1 MTTNERITI
10 WTRRRQDGQLAYPR
24 CVRAHIE
31 EIEAAMPA
39 CLSPADL
46 AQIGL
51 SPSTPQ
57 THD

>member
-24 CVRAHIE
+24 CVRAHIG
-31 EIEAAMPA
+31 EIREAQPA
-39 CLSPADL
+39 CLTPADL

-51 SPSTPQ
+51 
-57 THD
+57 THQAPHGHD